1 MPKKATSANLP
12 ASINASMQTQLDC
25 GGRALDLSRPCVM
38 GVLNVTPDSFSDG
51 GDFVAAE
58 AAIEHAC
65 AMEAAGA
72 AIIDIGGESTRPGAE
87 PVSVDEELRRV
98 LPVLQAVSGAVSVPL
113 SIDTS
118 KPEVIQAAAEAGA
131 GLINDVM
138 ALRRPGALQAAATI
152 GLPVCL
158 MHMQGTPKTMQA
170 NPHYADVVVEV
181 RDFLAERVQ
190 AAEQAGLGREKLI
203 LDPGFGFG
211 KTDPH
216 NATLLR
222 RLDEI
227 VALGVPVLAGLS
239 RKSLVG
245 RVLNREMS
253 ARLPGSLAA
262 ATLAVWNGAKIIRAH
277 DVAETVDAVR
287 LTDYIMTTVPGSD

>member
-1 MPKKATSANLP
+1 MRRE
-12 ASINASMQTQLDC
+12 LDC
-25 GGRALDLSRPCVM
+25 AGHVLDLTRPCVM

-51 GDFVAAE
+51 GEFIAADS
-58 AAIEHAC
+58 AIEHAL

-72 AIIDIGGESTRPGAE
+72 AIIDVGGESTRPGSE
-87 PVSVDEELRRV
+87 GVTVEEELRRV
-98 LPVLQAVSGAVSVPL
+98 LPILEALSQTVSVPL

-118 KPEVIQAAAEAGA
+118 KPEVMQAAADSGA

-138 ALRRPGALQAAATI
+138 ALRRPGALEAAAST

-158 MHMQGTPKTMQA
+158 MHMQGSPKTMQNA
-170 NPHYADVVVEV
+170 PQYGDVVTEV
-181 RDFLAERVQ
+181 RDFLAERLQV
-190 AAEQAGLGREKLI
+190 AENAGISRQRLI

-216 NATLLR
+216 NAALLR
-222 RLDEI
+222 GLGEI
-227 VALGVPVLAGLS
+227 AALGAPVLAGLS

-245 RVLNREMS
+245 RVLGREMS
-253 ARLPGSLAA
+253 QRLPGSLAA

-287 LTDYIMTTVPGSD
+287 LCDYVMTTAAGVD